1 MGQSGHCYDH
11 PTLSQVR
18 RGFMTT
24 LSVDVERWA
33 EKMGVAPLVLTYF
46 DLENERRFDEWHQ
59 LLADNCVQT
68 AAFDGSMPETVLL
81 GDRIDYTVSGCKMD
95 CQVKWVIEVEPRVA
109 VFELDIKTWFEDGEE
124 MMLDAIVKF
133 EFNEELK
140 LEHATAYYLQP
151 GRVARNRERILPP
164 EIR

>member
-1 MGQSGHCYDH
+1 
-11 PTLSQVR
+11 
-18 RGFMTT
+18 MTT

-109 VFELDIKTWFEDGEE
+109 VFELDIKTLVRGRRGD
-124 MMLDAIVKF
+124 DARCDRQV
-133 EFNEELK
+133 
-140 LEHATAYYLQP
+140 
-151 GRVARNRERILPP
+151 RVQRGTQARARDRLLPP
-164 EIR
+164 TRTRSQEPRAYSAARGALSPRVRWEIDIYSSR